1 MTRNLII
8 AIYSIT
14 LLLLGSNWL
23 FAADN
28 ALAKFSYTT
37 SFAEGKWNQSDWFD
51 MRSASSDIHGEWIQ
65 NKDHISNKVP
75 DGEKLEDVI
84 KENQN
89 KLFISKLLNHKLS
102 GTSEISSTMSWDKNY
117 APLIVIASAPE
128 SVQAGLPFSRNYI
141 EVVIYEKGINIWQHF
156 YKDGKQSYKKVAWI
170 DCSFK
175 AKKKYKLEV
184 SVRAK
189 ELYVKVGNYNLGVN
203 GMEIPEN
210 YYVGI
215 TACEGINRF
224 YDFSVIAK

>member
-1 MTRNLII
+1 MTRNFIV
-8 AIYSIT
+8 IYLIT
-14 LLLLGSNWL
+14 LLILGSCGL

-28 ALAKFSYTT
+28 PQPKFSYTT
-37 SFAEGKWNQSDWFD
+37 SFAEGKWNKSDWFD
-51 MRSASSDIHGEWIQ
+51 VRSAYSDIHGEWIQ

-75 DGEKLEDVI
+75 EGEKLEDVI

-89 KLFISKLLNHKLS
+89 KLYISKLYNHKLS
-102 GTSEISSTMSWDKNY
+102 SASEISSTMSWDKNY

-128 SVQAGLPFSRNYI
+128 SVQTGLPYSRDYI
-141 EVVIYEKGINIWQHF
+141 EVVLYEKGINIWQHF
-156 YKDGKQSYKKVAWI
+156 YKDGKQSYKKIAWI

-189 ELYVKVGNYNLGVN
+189 ELYVKVGDYNMGVN
-203 GMEIPEN
+203 GIDIPQN

-224 YDFSVIAK
+224 YDFSVITK